1 MKQVRIIIEKT
12 DDLYSAYAENVEGVY
27 GGGETVAEAKQSV
40 VDAIRLLKQYN
51 AEEGVPAVLKG
62 EYELVYR
69 FDTVSLLNYY
79 KGIITNAALERMTGI
94 NQKQLQ
100 HYATGLKKPRRPQAK
115 KIEHALHELG
125 KELLAVEL

>member
-1 MKQVRIIIEKT
+1 MKQVRIVIEKT
-12 DDLYSAYAENVEGVY
+12 DDLYSAYAENVEGIF
-27 GGGETVAEAKQSV
+27 GGGETVAEARQSV

-51 AEEGVPAVLKG
+51 AEEHVPAVLKG

-79 KGIITNAALERMTGI
+79 KGIISNAALERMTGI

-100 HYATGLKKPRRPQAK
+100 HYATGLKKPRRLQAK
-115 KIEHALHELG
+115 KIEHALHQLG
-125 KELLAVEL
+125 RELLAVEL